1 MLTNDSDSDGTINP
15 TTVAIVAPAG
25 HGTTS
30 VNPTTGAITYTPAAN
45 YTGPDSF
52 TYKVKDNW
60 GADSNVAT
68 VSITVNA
75 PPVANNDTGVTTNKN
90 TAVVINVLCNDSDS
104 DGTIDPTTVT
114 IVGPASHGT
123 TSVNPTT
130 GAITYTPAA
139 NYTGPDS
146 FTYKVK
152 DNSGADSNV
161 ATVSITVNAPPVANN
176 DPGVTTNK
184 NTAVV
189 INVLSND
196 SDSDGT
202 INPTTVSIVGPAS
215 HGTTSVNP
223 TTGAITYT
231 PAVELHRPDSFT
243 YKVKDNS
250 GADSNVATVSITVN
264 APPVA
269 NNDPGVTT
277 NKNTAVVINVLSND
291 SDSDGTIN
299 PTTVA
304 IVGSASHGTTSVN
317 PTTGAITYTPAAN
330 YTGPDSFTYKVKD
343 NSGADSNVATVS
355 ITVNAPAAAGTI
367 AGTIY
372 LDVTGNG
379 LTADDTPQAGVTVYL
394 DTNNNGVPNAGEPMT
409 TTLANGAYAFTG
421 LGAGTYKVREVVPTG
436 YVRTAPVLADFY
448 SITIA
453 SGQTSSVNNFSNAE
467 LCDNSML
474 TNIVYVING
483 TTPVS
488 DLRGATKEGDTVE
501 VSFTVAAG
509 TAPHRFTLVTYTAP
523 VATFDPN
530 TASQQKIFDTD
541 TGIYGPGSYTLT
553 VSIPHSYYQ
562 IDFVCG
568 YAIDKLGPA
577 NSNIFYSAQNRL
589 FSADNSGTHAVLAS
603 PGSLTGT
610 VYRDANNNGVINTGE
625 QPIAG
630 VKVTVT
636 GGSTTQP
643 S

>member
-1 MLTNDSDSDGTINP
+1 M
-15 TTVAIVAPAG
+15 
-25 HGTTS
+25 
-30 VNPTTGAITYTPAAN
+30 
-45 YTGPDSF
+45 
-52 TYKVKDNW
+52 KDN
-60 GADSNVAT
+60 
-68 VSITVNA
+68 
-75 PPVANNDTGVTTNKN
+75 
-90 TAVVINVLCNDSDS
+90 L
-104 DGTIDPTTVT
+104 
-114 IVGPASHGT
+114 
-123 TSVNPTT
+123 
-130 GAITYTPAA
+130 
-139 NYTGPDS
+139 
-146 FTYKVK
+146 
-152 DNSGADSNV
+152 GADSNV

-196 SDSDGT
+196 SD
-202 INPTTVSIVGPAS
+202 P
-215 HGTTSVNP
+215 
-223 TTGAITYT
+223 
-231 PAVELHRPDSFT
+231 
-243 YKVKDNS
+243 
-250 GADSNVATVSITVN
+250 
-264 APPVA
+264 
-269 NNDPGVTT
+269 
-277 NKNTAVVINVLSND
+277 
-291 SDSDGTIN
+291 DGTIN

-304 IVGSASHGTTSVN
+304 VVGSASHGTTSVN

-343 NSGADSNVATVS
+343 NLGADSNVATVS
-355 ITVNAPAAAGTI
+355 ITVNAPAAVGTI

-379 LTADDTPQAGVTVYL
+379 LTADDTPQAGVNVYL
-394 DTNNNGVPNAGEPMT
+394 DTNNNGVPNTGEPMT

-421 LGAGTYKVREVVPTG
+421 LGAGTYKVREIVPTG

-448 SITIA
+448 TITIA

-467 LCDNSML
+467 LCDNSIL

-509 TAPHRFTLVTYTAP
+509 TAPHRFTLVTYTATGR
-523 VATFDPN
+523 TFDPN

-610 VYRDANNNGVINTGE
+610 VYRDANNNGVINSGE

-636 GGSTTQP
+636 GGSTTQSVVTDMYGVYTFDNLPAGTYTITEISAGRLHRRQRHARKQRRHRCERQIQRNRTGGRGVGHRLQLWRAADGRLRP
-643 S
+643 SRQSDANHRLVEWQQRPGPDQGAQRRPEREEFRQLAGHEFQQFVRGKRRKRK